1 VQTGC
6 AEDLLR
12 VFFDSLTWRPIKPP
26 AYLNLLT
33 PAIDAPCVFLA
44 QTAIF
49 RQLSTHSLR
58 AESLCQS
65 YIRGLLGK
73 MNADG
78 RHRLEA
84 LRLFFF
90 LLTNSYEPMALNS
103 VGIRA
108 FTNEDIPAY
117 LNSLP
122 IDRPEVRLFIDMTC
136 SILSDAA
143 VGQLSQELVD
153 KIWAHAKVISCQGPD
168 AAYQKETHFGGSS
181 TGFKNP
187 EQFAPRMSA
196 RDTAKAPDFDPSLYY
211 EEVNDSYVAIA
222 PTAGRIVGLR
232 NTNNTCYIASLLQGL
247 YHTCAFLSC
256 LFSYKMPEFP
266 PTEKD
271 AQFQHYS
278 CGQPVLEALKNIY
291 TRMLFDSEPHLEY
304 EKNVFTLIVILVVI
318 ACKST

>member
-1 VQTGC
+1 
-6 AEDLLR
+6 
-12 VFFDSLTWRPIKPP
+12 
-26 AYLNLLT
+26 
-33 PAIDAPCVFLA
+33 
-44 QTAIF
+44 
-49 RQLSTHSLR
+49 
-58 AESLCQS
+58 
-65 YIRGLLGK
+65 
-73 MNADG
+73 
-78 RHRLEA
+78 
-84 LRLFFF
+84 
-90 LLTNSYEPMALNS
+90 
-103 VGIRA
+103 
-108 FTNEDIPAY
+108 NEDIPAY

-153 KIWAHAKVISCQGPD
+153 KIWAHGKVISCQGPD